1 MVKNPYSSLGISAEC
16 IHSQD
21 FARADRVYSHELHL
35 THEYLGHMLGMR
47 RSTVSVT
54 AEELQRRKYIDY
66 RRGRIKILNRS
77 GLERT
82 ACECYRIVKVQA
94 VYSPAAWTFLMLEQ
108 ARFA

>member
-1 MVKNPYSSLGISAEC
+1 
-16 IHSQD
+16 
-21 FARADRVYSHELHL
+21 
-35 THEYLGHMLGMR
+35 MLGMR

-82 ACECYRIVKVQA
+82 ACECYRIVKEHLENYQNVETVFGKTVQSGA
-94 VYSPAAWTFLMLEQ
+94 
-108 ARFA
+108 